1 MTEGSDSS
9 AAFVPSD
16 AMQFIDGE
24 RCVGSGSPRTSQN
37 PATSATVVSYRDAG
51 AEDVDRAVAAAR
63 RAQPDW
69 AALAPVERGRVLRR
83 AADLLR
89 EHNGDL
95 ARWEVLDTGKP
106 IREALV
112 TDVHSG
118 ADCLE
123 YYGGLIA
130 GSTGEHHQLG
140 SLMAYTRREPL
151 GVVGAIGA
159 WNYPLQIAC
168 WKAAPALAAGNAVV
182 FKPSEQTPLTAVA
195 LAELLLAAGLPPG
208 VLSVVQGDGSVGAAI
223 SGHDGIDKMTVTGSV
238 PTGRAVMRAASDA
251 PMPVTLELG
260 GKSPVLVF
268 DDADMDRAVDA
279 AVMANFATQGEVCSN
294 GTRVFVQASVH
305 DEFVDRFVAAAEALV
320 VGDPLDPATQVGSL
334 ISDEHLDKVLAAVRR
349 GQEQGAQLLIGGQRV
364 TDGAMADGRFV
375 TPAVFAGVAD
385 DSDLACQEIFGPV
398 ASVMSFVDEAEAVR
412 RANATPYG
420 LGAGVITRDLDRA
433 HRVAAQLDAGVV
445 WVNTY
450 NVTPVELPFGG
461 VKASGLGREN
471 GWAGLDA
478 VTRIKTVMVESAP
491 LGTL

>member
-1 MTEGSDSS
+1 MTEGSVPS

-24 RCVGSGSPRTSQN
+24 RCIGGGAARMSQN
-37 PATSATVVSYRDAG
+37 PATSEIVVSYRDAG
-51 AEDVDRAVAAAR
+51 SDDVARAVAAAR
-63 RAQPDW
+63 RAQPEW

-83 AADLLR
+83 AAELLR
-89 EHNGDL
+89 ERNEEL

-118 ADCLE
+118 ADCFE
-123 YYGGLIA
+123 YYGGVIA
-130 GSTGEHHQLG
+130 GSAGEHHQLG

-195 LAELLLAAGLPPG
+195 MAEVLVAAGLPPG

-223 SGHDGIDKMTVTGSV
+223 SGHGGIDKMTVTGSV
-238 PTGRAVMRAASDA
+238 PTGRAVMRAASNA

-268 DDADMDRAVDA
+268 ADADMERAVDA

-305 DEFVDRFVAAAEALV
+305 DEFVERFVAAAEALV

-334 ISDEHLDKVLAAVRR
+334 ISDEHLDKVLSAVRR
-349 GQEQGAQLLIGGQRV
+349 GQDQGARLLTGGQRV
-364 TDGAMADGRFV
+364 TDGSMADGRFV

-385 DSDLACQEIFGPV
+385 DSELACQEIFGPV
-398 ASVMSFVDEAEAVR
+398 ASVMSFDDEAEAVR

-433 HRVAAQLDAGVV
+433 HRVAAQLDAGLV
-445 WVNTY
+445 WINTY

-491 LGTL
+491 LGSL